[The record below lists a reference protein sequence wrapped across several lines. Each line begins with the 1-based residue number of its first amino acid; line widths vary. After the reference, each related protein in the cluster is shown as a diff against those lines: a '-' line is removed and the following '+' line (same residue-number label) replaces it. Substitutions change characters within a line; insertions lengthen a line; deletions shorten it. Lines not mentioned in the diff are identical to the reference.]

1 MSVQARETGEIDAL
15 VTDGYLESLL
25 AARDRRAVD
34 APSVAELDPDVRLAA
49 ARLADGAWRIH
60 PSFRFEE
67 RLASRLADAAARMH
81 LAPAVGEPG
90 SLEALAGV
98 IELGPVGSARDRFGD
113 LAAIDPLDLA
123 DPARRE
129 DVPGIPRPL
138 VIGGTLASAAL
149 SIAGAALVAWR
160 LNRAPRSGV
169 ERVRLA

>member
-1 MSVQARETGEIDAL
+1 MSVQPRESGEIDAL

-25 AARDRRAVD
+25 AARERRAVD
-34 APSVAELDPDVRLAA
+34 APSVAELAA

-67 RLASRLADAAARMH
+67 RLATRLADTAARLR

-90 SLEALAGV
+90 SLEATSGV
-98 IELGPVGSARDRFGD
+98 IELGSVGALRDPFGE
-113 LAAIDPLDLA
+113 LGLVDPLDLA
-123 DPARRE
+123 DPARPE
-129 DVPGIPRPL
+129 DVTGIPRPL

>member
-25 AARDRRAVD
+25 AARERRAVD

-67 RLASRLADAAARMH
+67 RLATRLADAAARMR
-81 LAPAVGEPG
+81 LAPAAGEPG
-90 SLEALAGV
+90 SLAAASGV
-98 IELGPVGSARDRFGD
+98 IELGPVGSARDPFGE
-113 LAAIDPLDLA
+113 LGVLDPLDLA
-123 DPARRE
+123 DPARPE